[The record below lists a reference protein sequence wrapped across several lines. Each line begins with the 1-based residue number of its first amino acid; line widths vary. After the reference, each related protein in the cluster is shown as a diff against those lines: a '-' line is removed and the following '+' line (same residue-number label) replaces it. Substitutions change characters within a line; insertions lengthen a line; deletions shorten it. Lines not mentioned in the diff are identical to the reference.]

1 MVVEEIFELTVE
13 EEPLLKE
20 RCSRKVF
27 VPEGAFQL
35 SEIEDP
41 LAVVLEAERDGAEG
55 AVESMVKVSEV
66 PTLEVLP

>member
-1 MVVEEIFELTVE
+1 MELTVE
-13 EEPLLKE
+13 AEPLLKE
-20 RCSRKVF
+20 RCSRKVA

-35 SEIEDP
+35 KEMEEP

-55 AVESMVKVSEV
+55 AVESMVRVSEV